1 MGNSEMN
8 SGGVVGG
15 WLYVLLPLSCK
26 GRSSLYLL
34 GSNGPDKDICAWKEY
49 WPIYVAAAGL
59 CAAALLISR
68 WTSNSFGG
76 CAWAGIN
83 KKLRGARPGMAIP
96 GPRGRPIIGSL
107 MEMSGGHAH
116 RKLADLAR
124 VHAAKKLM
132 AFSLGSNRAVV
143 TCDPEVAREILT
155 SSHFADRPLI
165 QSAQQLMFG
174 RAIGFAPSGDYWRML
189 RRISV
194 AHLFTPRR
202 IGAHEGGR
210 QEDCETMVCNIR
222 NEYMNNKGAVQL
234 RPHLQAAA
242 LNNIMGSVFGRRF
255 DFSREGE
262 GEKVREM
269 VEEGF
274 RLLGAFNL
282 ADHLPYLRIL
292 DPLRIHARCARLVP
306 RVRAFVKHIIHEH
319 RQSAGGRDTTT
330 DQSDFVDVLLSLQG
344 HDKLHDDDMVALLW
358 EMIFRGTETI
368 ALVIEWT
375 MAELVL
381 NQEIQSRVRAEVEL
395 VVKDRGVVGE
405 EEITRLPYLQAVV
418 KESLRMHPPGPLLS
432 WSRLCT
438 EDVDI
443 AAADGMR
450 VPAGTTAMV
459 NMWSIT
465 HDPDIWDSP
474 HQFRPERFVGEK
486 EMMVE
491 LDIRGNDLRLAP
503 FGAGRRVC
511 PGKNLALATVH
522 LWVAKLVYHYTWL
535 PSPQHPVDLSE
546 ILKLSSEMATPLTA
560 IPAPAV
566 PFY

>member
-1 MGNSEMN
+1 MAN
-8 SGGVVGG
+8 SGTNSG

-34 GSNGPDKDICAWKEY
+34 GSNQPDKDICAWKEY
-49 WPIYVAAAGL
+49 WPIYVVAALL

-68 WTSNSFGG
+68 WNSPGG

-83 KKLRGARPGMAIP
+83 KLRGRGMPIP
-96 GPRGRPIIGSL
+96 GPRGWPSIGSL

-116 RKLADLAR
+116 RKLAGLAR
-124 VHAAKKLM
+124 VHEAKKLM
-132 AFSLGSNRAVV
+132 AFSLGSTRAVV
-143 TCDPEVAREILT
+143 TSDPDVARELLS
-155 SSHFADRPLI
+155 SSHFADRPLK

-210 QEDCETMVCNIR
+210 QADCKTMLCNIR
-222 NEYMNNKGAVQL
+222 SEYISNGAVRL

-262 GEKVREM
+262 GEEVREM

-274 RLLGAFNL
+274 RLLGAFNW

-306 RVRAFVKHIIHEH
+306 RVRDFVKHIIHEH
-319 RQSAGGRDTTT
+319 RKLAGGRDSAE
-330 DQSDFVDVLLSLQG
+330 SDFVDVLLSLQG
-344 HDKLHDDDMVALLW
+344 HDKLHDDDMVAVLW
-358 EMIFRGTETI
+358 EMIFRGTDTI
-368 ALVIEWT
+368 ALVTEWT

-381 NQEIQSRVRAEVEL
+381 NQEIQSRVRAEVEQ
-395 VVKDRGVVGE
+395 VVKHHGVVGE
-405 EEITRLPYLQAVV
+405 EEIARLPYLQAVV

-432 WSRLCT
+432 WARLCT

-443 AAADGMR
+443 AAANGMR
-450 VPAGTTAMV
+450 IPAGTTAMV

-474 HQFRPERFVGEK
+474 NQFRPERFFGEK

-535 PSPQHPVDLSE
+535 PSLQHTVDLTE

-560 IPAPAV
+560 IPAPTV
-566 PFY
+566 PF